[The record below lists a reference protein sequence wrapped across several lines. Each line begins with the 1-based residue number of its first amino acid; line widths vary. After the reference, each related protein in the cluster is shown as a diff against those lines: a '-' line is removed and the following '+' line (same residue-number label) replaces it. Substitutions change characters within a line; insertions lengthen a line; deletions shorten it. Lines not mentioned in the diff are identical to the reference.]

1 MLNANTKNIDG
12 KDLVII
18 YAKDTSGC
26 SHVRL
31 RYNMEYING
40 INNGINPIIL
50 NIPHYTFDPALLSA
64 AKSIVFQRPEN
75 SYDLQIIK
83 RYKELQP
90 KYGYKITG
98 EYDDLIFYT
107 GECKQE
113 DDGVPPYNP
122 SHDGMQ
128 KMMPDIMK
136 SMKEIIPLIDV
147 ISVTTAYL
155 KKMFEKVFGA
165 GNVVIIKNV
174 VPRYLWNFPRKDPI
188 KEDLKKPRVIYSG
201 SPTHYKQPIPKLKPG
216 QHPNFPNGH
225 PGQPGDRGDWNTG
238 LCDWVIKNVKEDKI
252 DFYVM
257 GALPF
262 FWEEIKHKIQFI
274 PWADSHTFPR
284 KFMEV
289 HADFS
294 IASIVDNP
302 FNKAKSSLRFT
313 EACACGCVFMGNVF
327 TSNDDSPYREINNQC
342 KFTEKSTV
350 EEIDNIFWPLT
361 KKDKYNEI
369 LEWQYNFAN
378 NNALWL
384 ESEQHMNEM
393 LAYFDTKGQNI
404 I

>member
-1 MLNANTKNIDG
+1 MG
-12 KDLVII
+12 VIPVLLPRI
-18 YAKDTSGC
+18 
-26 SHVRL
+26 
-31 RYNMEYING
+31 
-40 INNGINPIIL
+40 
-50 NIPHYTFDPALLSA
+50 TFDPNLLA
-64 AKSIVFQRPEN
+64 GTKTILFQRPESMN
-75 SYDLQIIK
+75 DYDIIK

-90 KYGYKITG
+90 KYGYKLAA
-98 EYDDLIFYT
+98 EYDDLTFIT
-107 GECKQE
+107 GEIDNKDE
-113 DDGVPPYNP
+113 DGVPSYNP
-122 SHDGMQ
+122 AHDNVHKNMDMIMDGMR
-128 KMMPDIMK
+128 K
-136 SMKEIIPLIDV
+136 IIPLLDV
-147 ISVTTAYL
+147 ISVSTPYL
-155 KKMFEKVFGA
+155 KKMFEKVYNA
-165 GNVVIIKNV
+165 GNVVVIKNV
-174 VPRYLWNFPRKDPI
+174 VPRFLWSFPRKERI
-188 KEDLKKPRVIYSG
+188 KADLVKPRVIYSG
-201 SPTHYKQPIPKLKPG
+201 SPTHYKQPIPKLAPG
-216 QHPNFPNGH
+216 QHPSFPNGH

-238 LCDWVIKNVKEDKI
+238 LCEWVIKNVKEDKI

-262 FWEEIKHKIQFI
+262 FWEEIKEKIQFI

-313 EACACGCVFMGNVF
+313 EACATGCVFLGNVF
-327 TSNDDSPYREINNQC
+327 STNDDSPYREINNQC

-369 LEWQYNFAN
+369 LEWQYDFAN

-384 ESEQHMNEM
+384 ESDQHINEM
-393 LAYFDTKGQNI
+393 LMLFDTKEQNI

>member
-1 MLNANTKNIDG
+1 M
-12 KDLVII
+12 VII
-18 YAKDTSGC
+18 YPKDTSGC

-31 RYNMEYING
+31 RYNTEYING
-40 INNGINPIIL
+40 HDMGV
-50 NIPHYTFDPALLSA
+50 IPVLLPRITFDPNLLA
-64 AKSIVFQRPEN
+64 GTKTILFQRPESMN
-75 SYDLQIIK
+75 DYDIIK

-90 KYGYKITG
+90 KYGYKLAA
-98 EYDDLIFYT
+98 EYDDLTFIT
-107 GECKQE
+107 GEIDNKDE
-113 DDGVPPYNP
+113 DGVPSYNP
-122 SHDGMQ
+122 AHDNVHKNMDMIMDGMR
-128 KMMPDIMK
+128 K
-136 SMKEIIPLIDV
+136 IIPLLDV
-147 ISVTTAYL
+147 ISVSTPYL
-155 KKMFEKVFGA
+155 KKMFEKVYNA
-165 GNVVIIKNV
+165 GNVVVIKNV
-174 VPRYLWNFPRKDPI
+174 VPRFLWSFPRKERI
-188 KEDLKKPRVIYSG
+188 KADLVKPRVIYSG
-201 SPTHYKQPIPKLKPG
+201 SPTHYKQPIPKLAPG
-216 QHPNFPNGH
+216 QHPSFPNGH

-238 LCDWVIKNVKEDKI
+238 LCEWVIKNVKEDKI

-262 FWEEIKHKIQFI
+262 FWEEIKEKIQFI

-313 EACACGCVFMGNVF
+313 EACATGCVFLGNVF
-327 TSNDDSPYREINNQC
+327 STNDDSPYREINNQC

-369 LEWQYNFAN
+369 LEWQYDFAN

-384 ESEQHMNEM
+384 ESDQHINEM
-393 LAYFDTKGQNI
+393 LMLFDTKEQNI